1 MTSLDAQTKLLV
13 SIGSERTVS
22 KPSETV
28 PTNLRSETLV
38 PVAIM
43 ANSLLLWS
51 MSMAILPMML
61 MDEQDI
67 LRWGNTVD

>member
-1 MTSLDAQTKLLV
+1 
-13 SIGSERTVS
+13 
-22 KPSETV
+22 V